1 MTMKSII
8 TYLLTIIFVFSF
20 PLLAGGAE
28 VALPGATPAT
38 GNSGCGKALAADLG
52 VSKTTLRYVSSG
64 GLERSYLLHVPAN
77 YDIASAVPV
86 VLNFHG
92 IQGTPGG
99 QNAVSRLEPTSDRE
113 GFILVSP
120 DNNGD
125 FTFRSPLPDIAFVRE
140 VIANV
145 SADLCVDA
153 KRIFATG
160 MSRGAFMS
168 TWLGCG
174 APDLVAAIAPVSGMD
189 EPPAGCGPLPIMEFH
204 GRLDDMVPF
213 LGGNALDGLK
223 FAGAIPVMKSW
234 ARANGCSDA
243 PEVEQVSPQV
253 QRVSY
258 QGCKAATI
266 QFIIDDMGHQWPGA
280 TINSIGISIP
290 ENPANFPTSELIW
303 AFFKA
308 HPKQ

>member
-1 MTMKSII
+1 MKSLIA
-8 TYLLTIIFVFSF
+8 YLVTSIFVFGF
-20 PLLAGGAE
+20 PLLAGGAD
-28 VALPGATPAT
+28 VASPGATPAK

-52 VSKTTLRYVSSG
+52 VSKTTRRTVLSG
-64 GLERSYLLHVPAN
+64 VLERLYLLYVPAN
-77 YDIASAVPV
+77 YDIASAAPV

-92 IQGTPGG
+92 VHTPPLTQHIISG
-99 QNAVSRLEPTSDRE
+99 LEPISDRE
-113 GFILVSP
+113 GFILISP

-125 FTFRSPLPDIAFVRE
+125 SDFPSPLPDIVFVRE

-160 MSRGAFMS
+160 FSRGGFLS

-189 EPPAGCGPLPIMEFH
+189 EPPAGCGPLPIMGFY
-204 GRLDDMVPF
+204 GRLDNITPF
-213 LGGNALDGLK
+213 LGGFSITGRK

-266 QFIIDDMGHQWPGA
+266 LFIIDDAGHQWPGA
-280 TINSIGISIP
+280 TIKLFGDPSP
-290 ENPANFPTSELIW
+290 PAKLPASELIW
-303 AFFKA
+303 TFFKA

>member
-1 MTMKSII
+1 MKSII
-8 TYLLTIIFVFSF
+8 AYLVTSIFVFGF

-28 VALPGATPAT
+28 VASPGATPAT

-52 VSKTTLRYVSSG
+52 VSKTTRRTVSSG
-64 GLERSYLLHVPAN
+64 GRERSCLLHVPAN
-77 YDIASAVPV
+77 YDIAGAVPV
-86 VLNFHG
+86 VLNFHRIKTAPETQHAISG
-92 IQGTPGG
+92 F
-99 QNAVSRLEPTSDRE
+99 EPISDRE

-120 DNNGD
+120 DNDGGWD
-125 FTFRSPLPDIAFVRE
+125 RPSPLLEIAFVRE
-140 VIANV
+140 VITNV

-160 MSRGAFMS
+160 FSRGGFMS

-189 EPPAGCGPLPIMEFH
+189 EPPAGCGPLPIMAFH
-204 GRLDDMVPF
+204 GRLDKINPF
-213 LGGNALDGLK
+213 LGGTSITGRK
-223 FAGAIPVMKSW
+223 FAGAIPAMKSW

-266 QFIIDDMGHQWPGA
+266 QFIIDDAGHQWPGA
-280 TINSIGISIP
+280 TMILVGDFST
-290 ENPANFPTSELIW
+290 PANLPASELIW

>member
-1 MTMKSII
+1 MKSII
-8 TYLLTIIFVFSF
+8 AYLVTIIFVFGF

-28 VALPGATPAT
+28 VASPGATPAT

-52 VSKTTLRYVSSG
+52 VSKTTRRTVSSG

-77 YDIASAVPV
+77 YDIASAAPV

-92 IQGTPGG
+92 VMTAPETQH
-99 QNAVSRLEPTSDRE
+99 AVSGLEPISDRE

-125 FTFRSPLPDIAFVRE
+125 WNFPSPLPDIAFVRE

-160 MSRGAFMS
+160 FSRGAFMS

-189 EPPAGCGPLPIMEFH
+189 EPPTGCGPLPIMEFH
-204 GRLDDMVPF
+204 GRLDNINPF
-213 LGGNALDGLK
+213 LGGTSITGRK
-223 FAGAIPVMKSW
+223 FAGAIPAMKSW

-243 PEVEQVSPQV
+243 PEVEQVSPHV

-266 QFIIDDMGHQWPGA
+266 QFIIDDAAHQWPGA
-280 TINSIGISIP
+280 TMNMPGDGTT
-290 ENPANFPTSELIW
+290 PANLPASELIW

>member
-1 MTMKSII
+1 
-8 TYLLTIIFVFSF
+8 
-20 PLLAGGAE
+20 
-28 VALPGATPAT
+28 
-38 GNSGCGKALAADLG
+38 
-52 VSKTTLRYVSSG
+52 
-64 GLERSYLLHVPAN
+64 
-77 YDIASAVPV
+77 
-86 VLNFHG
+86 
-92 IQGTPGG
+92 
-99 QNAVSRLEPTSDRE
+99 
-113 GFILVSP
+113 
-120 DNNGD
+120 
-125 FTFRSPLPDIAFVRE
+125 LPDIAFVRE

-160 MSRGAFMS
+160 FSRGAFMS
-168 TWLGCG
+168 TWLGCA

-189 EPPAGCGPLPIMEFH
+189 EPPAGCEPLPIMEFH
-204 GRLDDMVPF
+204 GRLDDINPF
-213 LGGNALDGLK
+213 LGGTSITGRK
-223 FAGAIPVMKSW
+223 FAGAIPAMKSW

-266 QFIIDDMGHQWPGA
+266 QFIIDDAGHQWPGA
-280 TINSIGISIP
+280 TMNLTGDRST
-290 ENPANFPTSELIW
+290 PANLPASELIW